1 MLDDVDALNN
11 KGNAL
16 EKLGKYVGATNYYE
30 KAIKVLKSNQS
41 NHPTSYSRLASTV
54 IPIYRYIAATRT
66 SDPQNTIQDQN
77 LIVIQLNY
85 AKSLANIGDYHLAI
99 MQYNAILQSDPY
111 NGCVLLANGEP

>member
-1 MLDDVDALNN
+1 M
-11 KGNAL
+11 
-16 EKLGKYVGATNYYE
+16 GKYVGATNYYE

-85 AKSLANIGDYHLAI
+85 AKSLAAAI
-99 MQYNAILQSDPY
+99 IQYNAILQSDPY